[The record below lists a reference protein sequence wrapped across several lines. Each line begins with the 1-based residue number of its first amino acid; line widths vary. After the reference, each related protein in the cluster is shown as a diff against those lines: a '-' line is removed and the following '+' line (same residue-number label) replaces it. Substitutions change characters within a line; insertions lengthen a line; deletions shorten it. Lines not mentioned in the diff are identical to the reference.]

1 LPRVRARFVALP
13 LLAALATATAC
24 ADGGGGTERA
34 AARPTTST
42 RLVTTSTVEVTTTVP
57 PTTTAPPPTTLVAE
71 QRPVAAADPAGL
83 AAQLV
88 LAESVIADPATSPSQ
103 LAAAA
108 HLQQVVYRQ
117 LGRHPEWDAE
127 VLSRVPAELHEAVGL
142 HAGAR
147 REFMARHSRM
157 PDTMPAW
164 RIVDP
169 EPPETLL
176 AYYQEAEA
184 TFGVAWQY
192 LAAINL
198 VETGMGRIRG
208 TSVAGAQGPMQFMPA
223 TWAAYG
229 EGDVDSARDSIMA
242 AGRYLAANGFAE
254 GNVDNA
260 IWHYNHSWHYVAG
273 VRSYARLIE
282 LQPRAYDALHRWQ
295 IYYSTVAGDVL
306 LPTGFELHERMPVDA
321 WLAANPQA

>member
-1 LPRVRARFVALP
+1 LLAVRAAGVAL
-13 LLAALATATAC
+13 LLVLATAC
-24 ADGGGGTERA
+24 SGGSGESDKSDASA
-34 AARPTTST
+34 AEPSTSI
-42 RLVTTSTVEVTTTVP
+42 RKVTTTTTP
-57 PTTTAPPPTTLVAE
+57 ATTTTALPITTTTAPPAPRVAPG
-71 QRPVAAADPAGL
+71 RPLAASDPAGL
-83 AAQLV
+83 AHQLV
-88 LAESVIADPATSPSQ
+88 LAETVLADPAATADE

-127 VLSRVPAELHEAVGL
+127 VLARVPAELHETVAL

-147 REFMARHSRM
+147 REFMAMHSRL

-164 RIVDP
+164 RIIDP
-169 EPPETLL
+169 EPADTLL

-223 TWAAYG
+223 TWEAFG
-229 EGDVDSARDSIMA
+229 EGDVNSARDSIMA
-242 AGRYLAANGFAE
+242 AARYLAHNGFAE
-254 GNVDNA
+254 GNVDGAVWN
-260 IWHYNHSWHYVAG
+260 YNHSWHYVAG
-273 VRSYARLIE
+273 VKSYARLME
-282 LQPRAYDALHRWQ
+282 LEARHFDSLHRWQ
-295 IYYSTVAGDVL
+295 IYYSTVAGDVW
-306 LPTGFELHERMPVDA
+306 LPTGFELLERMPVDA
-321 WLAANPQA
+321 YLAAHPQ

>member
-1 LPRVRARFVALP
+1 LPRVRARLVALA
-13 LLAALATATAC
+13 LFGVLSTAAAC
-24 ADGGGGTERA
+24 AGGDDGSDRA
-34 AARPTTST
+34 AARST
-42 RLVTTSTVEVTTTVP
+42 GSVRVTTTTRAVTTTAV
-57 PTTTAPPPTTLVAE
+57 PTTTTPPPTTRVPE

-108 HLQQVVYRQ
+108 HLQQVAYRQ

-127 VLSRVPAELHEAVGL
+127 VLAGVPAELHEVVGL

-147 REFMARHSRM
+147 REFMAMHTRL
-157 PDTMPAW
+157 PDSMPAW

-169 EPPETLL
+169 EPADTLL

-229 EGDVDSARDSIMA
+229 EGDVDSAHDSIMA
-242 AGRYLAANGFAE
+242 AARYLAANGFAD
-254 GNVDNA
+254 GNVDGA

-282 LQPRAYDALHRWQ
+282 LQPQAYQALHRWQ

-306 LPTGFELHERMPVDA
+306 LPTGFELLERMPVDA
-321 WLAANPQA
+321 WLAANPQT